1 MSSHRK
7 ILAALQRLK
16 SGAVQPTPEQYVAI
30 LDAVEQAVEV
40 LYAAP
45 RGSDPIATG
54 LWYNHERAPA
64 LARLADALTSHN
76 AAPTSHN
83 VALSSRNAAMTAR
96 GTATTELERERQSDR
111 EVVRALQQ
119 S

>member
-1 MSSHRK
+1 MSSHRE

-16 SGAVQPTPEQYVAI
+16 SGGATPTPEQYVAI

-64 LARLADALTSHN
+64 LARLADALTSHKDGLDSHS
-76 AAPTSHN
+76 AATS
-83 VALSSRNAAMTAR
+83 
-96 GTATTELERERQSDR
+96 ELERERQSDR

-119 S
+119 SLLDGTTR

>member
-16 SGAVQPTPEQYVAI
+16 SGGAQPTPEQYVAI

-76 AAPTSHN
+76 DALTQRSPGLGSHGSATS
-83 VALSSRNAAMTAR
+83 
-96 GTATTELERERQSDR
+96 ELERERQSDR

-119 S
+119 SLRERTAS

>member
-16 SGAVQPTPEQYVAI
+16 SGGETPTPEQYVAI
-30 LDAVEQAVEV
+30 LDAIEQAVEV

-64 LARLADALTSHN
+64 LARLADALTSHKD
-76 AAPTSHN
+76 
-83 VALSSRNAAMTAR
+83 
-96 GTATTELERERQSDR
+96 ATPQLEYELQRDR

-119 S
+119 SLLDSTTR

>member
-1 MSSHRK
+1 MSSHRE

-16 SGAVQPTPEQYVAI
+16 SGGAQPTSEQYVAI

-64 LARLADALTSHN
+64 LARLADALTLHN
-76 AAPTSHN
+76 DALTPRSVATS
-83 VALSSRNAAMTAR
+83 
-96 GTATTELERERQSDR
+96 ELERQRQSDR

-119 S
+119 SLRDRTAS

>member
-16 SGAVQPTPEQYVAI
+16 SGGAQPTPEQYVAI

-64 LARLADALTSHN
+64 LARLADALTSHRDVV
-76 AAPTSHN
+76 TSRH
-83 VALSSRNAAMTAR
+83 
-96 GTATTELERERQSDR
+96 TATSELERERQSDR

-119 S
+119 SLRERTAS

>member
-16 SGAVQPTPEQYVAI
+16 SGGETPTSEQYVAI

-64 LARLADALTSHN
+64 LARLADALTSHKD
-76 AAPTSHN
+76 ATSQLAH
-83 VALSSRNAAMTAR
+83 
-96 GTATTELERERQSDR
+96 EHERQSDR

-119 S
+119 SLLDSTTH

>member
-16 SGAVQPTPEQYVAI
+16 SGGAPPTPEQYVAI

-76 AAPTSHN
+76 D
-83 VALSSRNAAMTAR
+83 ALTAR
-96 GTATTELERERQSDR
+96 NPRLGSHGAATSELERERQSDR

-119 S
+119 SLRERTAS

>member
-7 ILAALQRLK
+7 ILAALQHLK
-16 SGAVQPTPEQYVAI
+16 SGGTKPTDEQYVAI

-45 RGSDPIATG
+45 RGRDPVATG

-64 LARLADALTSHN
+64 LARLADALTSHSDE
-76 AAPTSHN
+76 ALTSH
-83 VALSSRNAAMTAR
+83 SD
-96 GTATTELERERQSDR
+96 GITELEQERQSDR
-111 EVVRALQQ
+111 EIVRALHR
-119 S
+119 SLLDSAAR

>member
-16 SGAVQPTPEQYVAI
+16 SGGTKPTPEQYVAI

-64 LARLADALTSHN
+64 LARLADALTSQN
-76 AAPTSHN
+76 QATSD
-83 VALSSRNAAMTAR
+83 
-96 GTATTELERERQSDR
+96 LENQRQSDR

-119 S
+119 SLLDSTTR

>member
-16 SGAVQPTPEQYVAI
+16 SGGARPTPEQYVAI
-30 LDAVEQAVEV
+30 LDAIEQAGEV

-64 LARLADALTSHN
+64 LARLADALTSHRG
-76 AAPTSHN
+76 ATS
-83 VALSSRNAAMTAR
+83 
-96 GTATTELERERQSDR
+96 ELERERQSDR

>member
-16 SGAVQPTPEQYVAI
+16 SGGAQLTPEQYVAI

-64 LARLADALTSHN
+64 LARLADALTSHKD
-76 AAPTSHN
+76 
-83 VALSSRNAAMTAR
+83 ALTSRNAETF
-96 GTATTELERERQSDR
+96 ELERERQSDR

-119 S
+119 SLRERTASES

>member
-16 SGAVQPTPEQYVAI
+16 SGGAQPTPEQYVAI

-64 LARLADALTSHN
+64 LARLADALTSHSDVL
-76 AAPTSHN
+76 T
-83 VALSSRNAAMTAR
+83 SRNAATS
-96 GTATTELERERQSDR
+96 ELERERQSDR

-119 S
+119 SLRERTAS

>member
-16 SGAVQPTPEQYVAI
+16 SGGAKPTPEQYLAI

-76 AAPTSHN
+76 AASTSH
-83 VALSSRNAAMTAR
+83 NAAMTAR
-96 GTATTELERERQSDR
+96 GAATSELERERQSDR

-119 S
+119 SLLDSTTR